1 MKEVH
6 ITIPSSTEFVGPVVN
21 FFDALLVDTGLE
33 KLAVS
38 NVVTAVIEAVGNA
51 IVHGNHSDKNKKVD
65 IALKIHDNT
74 LRLEVQDQGHGVNI
88 NELPD
93 PLAPENLLKPCGRG
107 IFSLRLL
114 WIALRAIMMGTVRP
128 LSWKKRLIS
137 PLNDITSRS
146 IIVQSAPWPDHC
158 SNQRL
163 RQAYPQSCH
172 VYQ

>member
-107 IFSLRLL
+107 IFLIKAFMDS
-114 WIALRAIMMGTVRP
+114 IACNHDGNGSTFIME
-128 LSWKKRLIS
+128 KAF
-137 PLNDITSRS
+137 DIP
-146 IIVQSAPWPDHC
+146 IE
-158 SNQRL
+158 
-163 RQAYPQSCH
+163 
-172 VYQ
+172 